1 MLEYVNHRISRN
13 DYFMEIT
20 KLVAKRST
28 CLSTPKGAIIIK
40 DNRIIATGYSG
51 APMGVT
57 SCYESGKCLKRD
69 LGYGHG
75 EGHDKCLAVHAEAN
89 AILQAASLGI
99 GCKDCVMYCTHK
111 PCADCAKM
119 IINSGIKMVIY
130 KEFYPAQLTD
140 KIMEEAGVG
149 MIRFSVWLFFK
160 NSLNLHDINNICVKL
175 FINIWYYIYIDKNKT
190 V

>member
-1 MLEYVNHRISRN
+1 MENNKRLSWTE
-13 DYFMEIT
+13 YFMKIACTVSE
-20 KLVAKRST
+20 RST
-28 CLSTPKGAIIIK
+28 CLSVPKGAVIVK
-40 DNRIIATGYSG
+40 DKRIIATGYSG
-51 APMGVT
+51 APAGVKN
-57 SCYESGKCLKRD
+57 CAYDNGFCRKRK

-75 EGHDKCLAVHAEAN
+75 EGHNECLAIHAEAN

-140 KIMEEAGVG
+140 NIMEEAGVD
-149 MIRFSVWLFFK
+149 MIRFSV
-160 NSLNLHDINNICVKL
+160 
-175 FINIWYYIYIDKNKT
+175 
-190 V
+190 